1 MRLAV
6 TTGFDGTLQLR
17 AVTGP
22 GGNLLIIFISGHV
35 TFGATVIETHHGV
48 DRLRDTVTVT
58 CTEQYEIPN

>member
-6 TTGFDGTLQLR
+6 KTGFDGTLQLR

-22 GGNLLIIFISGHV
+22 GGNLLIIFISGGHV

-48 DRLRDTVTVT
+48 DRDTVTVT